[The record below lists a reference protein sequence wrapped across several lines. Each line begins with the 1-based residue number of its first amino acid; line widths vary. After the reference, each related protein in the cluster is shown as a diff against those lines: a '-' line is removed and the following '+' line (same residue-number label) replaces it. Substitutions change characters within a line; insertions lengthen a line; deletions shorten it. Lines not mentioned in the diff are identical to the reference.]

1 MMLNR
6 IINILL
12 KPTSE
17 WQVIANEPSSIGG
30 IFGGYAIPLSL
41 LQVVASVVALGF
53 LGIGAEIMEMSGV
66 TVSMADTILRAV
78 VGFATGL
85 VLLYALAFIGSK
97 IAPSFN
103 GSADLV
109 QSLKLFTYSSTPT
122 WVLGA
127 LLPFFMTS
135 MGLMVLVS
143 LLSFASIGYAI
154 YLIYAG
160 AGPVLGI
167 PQEKLAGFTVVVI
180 ALYIGLGLIVF
191 GITSTVQ
198 KMSLF

>member
-1 MMLNR
+1 MLNR
-6 IINILL
+6 VINILW
-12 KPTSE
+12 KPASE
-17 WQVIANEPSSIGG
+17 WQVIANEPSSLGG

-41 LQVVASVVALGF
+41 LQAVASFVALGLF
-53 LGIGAEIMEMSGV
+53 GIGAEIMEMSGV
-66 TVSMADTILRAV
+66 TVSLADTILRAV
-78 VGFATGL
+78 VSFATGL
-85 VLLYALAFIGSK
+85 VLLYVLAFIGSK

-103 GSADLV
+103 GSADII

-122 WVLGA
+122 WILGV
-127 LLPFFMTS
+127 LLPFFMIS
-135 MGLMVLVS
+135 MGLVILVS

-160 AGPVLGI
+160 AGPVLDI

-191 GITSTVQ
+191 GITSAVE

>member
-1 MMLNR
+1 MLNR
-6 IINILL
+6 VINILW
-12 KPTSE
+12 KPASE
-17 WQVIANEPSSIGG
+17 WQVIANEPSSLGG

-41 LQVVASVVALGF
+41 LQAVASVVALGLF
-53 LGIGAEIMEMSGV
+53 GIGAEIMEMSGV
-66 TVSMADTILRAV
+66 TVSLADTILRAV
-78 VGFATGL
+78 VSFATGL
-85 VLLYALAFIGSK
+85 VLLYVLAFIGSK

-103 GSADLV
+103 GSADII

-122 WVLGA
+122 WILGV

-135 MGLMVLVS
+135 MGLVILVS

-160 AGPVLGI
+160 AGPVLDI

-191 GITSTVQ
+191 GITSAVQ

>member
-1 MMLNR
+1 MLNR
-6 IINILL
+6 IMNILF
-12 KPTSE
+12 KPSSE
-17 WQVIANEPSSIGG
+17 WQVIANEQSSVGG

-41 LQVVASVVALGF
+41 IQTVASVVALGF

-66 TVSMADTILRAV
+66 TVSLADTVLRAV
-78 VGFATGL
+78 VGFAIGL

-97 IAPSFN
+97 VAPSFN
-103 GSADLV
+103 GNADLV
-109 QSLKLFTYSSTPT
+109 QSLKLFTYSSTPS

-135 MGLMVLVS
+135 MGLLLLVS
-143 LLSFASIGYAI
+143 VLSFAAMGYAI

-160 AGPVLGI
+160 AGPVMGI

-191 GITSTVQ
+191 GITSAVQ

>member
-1 MMLNR
+1 MLSR
-6 IINILL
+6 VMNILL

-17 WQVIANEPSSIGG
+17 WQVIANEQSSVGG
-30 IFGGYAIPLSL
+30 ILGGYAIPLSL
-41 LQVVASVVALGF
+41 LQTLASVVALGV
-53 LGIGAEIMEMSGV
+53 LGIGAEIMEMNGV
-66 TVSMADTILRAV
+66 TVSLADTILRAV
-78 VGFATGL
+78 VSFATGL
-85 VLLYALAFIGSK
+85 VLLYVLAFIGSK

-103 GSADLV
+103 GSADFV

-135 MGLMVLVS
+135 MGLLILVT

-160 AGPVLGI
+160 AGPVLDV

-191 GITSTVQ
+191 GISSAVQ

>member
-1 MMLNR
+1 MLNR
-6 IINILL
+6 VINILW
-12 KPTSE
+12 KPASE
-17 WQVIANEPSSIGG
+17 WQVIANEPSSLGG

-41 LQVVASVVALGF
+41 LQAVASVVALGLF
-53 LGIGAEIMEMSGV
+53 GIGAEIMEMSGV
-66 TVSMADTILRAV
+66 TVSLADTILRAV
-78 VGFATGL
+78 VSFATGL
-85 VLLYALAFIGSK
+85 VLLYVLAFIGSK

-103 GSADLV
+103 GSADII

-122 WVLGA
+122 WILGV

-135 MGLMVLVS
+135 MGLVILVS

-160 AGPVLGI
+160 AGPVLDI

-191 GITSTVQ
+191 GITSAAQ

>member
-1 MMLNR
+1 MLNR

-17 WQVIANEPSSIGG
+17 WQVIANEPSSVGG
-30 IFGGYAIPLSL
+30 IFGSYAIPLSAI
-41 LQVVASVVALGF
+41 QAVTTVIALGF
-53 LGIGAEIMEMSGV
+53 LGIGAEMMEMSGV
-66 TVSMADTILRAV
+66 SVSLADTAMRAV

-97 IAPSFN
+97 IAPSFSGN
-103 GSADLV
+103 DDIV
-109 QSLKLFTYSSTPT
+109 QSLKLFTYSSTPS
-122 WVLGA
+122 WVIGA
-127 LLPFFMTS
+127 LLPFFMSS
-135 MGLMVLVS
+135 MGLMIIVS
-143 LLSFASIGYAI
+143 LLSLASIGYAI

-160 AGPVLGI
+160 AGPVMDI

>member
-1 MMLNR
+1 MLSR
-6 IINILL
+6 IMNILW

-17 WQVIANEPSSIGG
+17 WQVIANEPNSVGG

-41 LQVVASVVALGF
+41 LQAVASVAALGF

-66 TVSMADTILRAV
+66 TVSLTDTIVRAG
-78 VGFATGL
+78 VGFAAGL
-85 VLLYALAFIGSK
+85 VLLYVLAFIGSK

-103 GSADLV
+103 GNSDII

-135 MGLMVLVS
+135 MGLMILVS
-143 LLSFASIGYAI
+143 VLSFASIGYAI

-160 AGPVLGI
+160 AGPVLDI

-191 GITSTVQ
+191 GVTSAVE
-198 KMSLF
+198 KMSVF

>member
-1 MMLNR
+1 MLNR
-6 IINILL
+6 IMNILF
-12 KPTSE
+12 KPNSE
-17 WQVIANEPSSIGG
+17 WQVIANEQSSIGG

-41 LQVVASVVALGF
+41 IQTVASVVALGF

-66 TVSMADTILRAV
+66 TVSLADTVLRAV
-78 VGFATGL
+78 VGFAVGL

-103 GSADLV
+103 GNGDLV
-109 QSLKLFTYSSTPT
+109 QSLKLFTYSSTPS

-135 MGLMVLVS
+135 MGLLLLVS
-143 LLSFASIGYAI
+143 VLSFAAMGYAV

-160 AGPVLGI
+160 AGPVMGI

-191 GITSTVQ
+191 GITSAVQ